1 MASVVDICN
10 QALSHIGADAV
21 VSAISPPD
29 GSVEAGHCARF
40 YPIARRAAIESHA
53 WNFAKK
59 RVALSVLTPND
70 SVVWSYAYGLPADCI
85 RPLRVLTSQA
95 VSLAGVDSTSFP
107 FIDNV
112 QLTDAL
118 FNEQG
123 SSDFEVESE
132 TLRTHE
138 PVAVLLYLRDI
149 EDPTKFTSMFVSA
162 IGFMLASYL
171 AGPIIKGTE
180 GAKTAQ
186 TLYNIASQ
194 QLARAGAIDANSSAQ
209 THQTVAPWTRAR
221 R

>member
-40 YPIARRAAIESHA
+40 YPVARRAAIEAHA

-59 RVALSVLTPND
+59 RLALSELVTNA
-70 SVVWSYAYGLPADCI
+70 SHVWGYAYALPADCV
-85 RPLRVLTSQA
+85 RSLRILTSEA
-95 VSLAGVDSTSFP
+95 VSLAGVDATSFP

-112 QLTDAL
+112 RLTDAL

-123 SSDFEVESE
+123 SSDFEVEAD

-138 PVAVLLYLRDI
+138 PTAVLLYLRDI
-149 EDPTKFTSMFVSA
+149 EDSAKFTSMFTSA
-162 IGFMLASYL
+162 LGFMLASYL

-194 QLARAGAIDANSSAQ
+194 QLARAAALDANSSAQ